1 MFTALAALQ
10 RKYAIAKAEHDS
22 VQERFTSYEAEFLR
36 RLGIEADELFS
47 IEKDDDFDRACDL
60 FDAVLAASGFG
71 RAPRDLPK
79 IRQFLKAAE
88 NALIEIGLTL
98 APKGIRE
105 TLRKSKSLEI
115 RRRLI
120 DLAYRLDPGTVP
132 TR

>member
-22 VQERFTSYEAEFLR
+22 AQERFTSYEAEFLC

-60 FDAVLAASGFG
+60 FDADP
-71 RAPRDLPK
+71 RAVELSEDLD
-79 IRQFLKAAE
+79 RCAGALKAAE

>member
-1 MFTALAALQ
+1 MFTVLAAMQ
-10 RKYAIAKAEHDS
+10 REYAIAKAANDAA
-22 VQERFTSYEAEFLR
+22 QERLTHYEAEFLR
-36 RLGIEADELFS
+36 RLGIEADEIFS
-47 IEKDDDFDRACDL
+47 IEKDDDFDLACDL
-60 FDAVLAASGFG
+60 FDADP
-71 RAPRDLPK
+71 RAVELSEDLD
-79 IRQFLKAAE
+79 RCAEALKSAE

-98 APKGIRE
+98 TPKGIRE